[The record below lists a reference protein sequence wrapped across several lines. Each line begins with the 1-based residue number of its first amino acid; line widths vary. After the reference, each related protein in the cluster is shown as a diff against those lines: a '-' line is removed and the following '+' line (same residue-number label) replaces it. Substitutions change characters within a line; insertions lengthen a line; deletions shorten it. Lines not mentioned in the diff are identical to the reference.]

1 MVLGI
6 PSIGIAKSA
15 LIGKKLDYK
24 IGLEELSCDDQDVG
38 FVTTF
43 NDHRFWS
50 PGYSVSLK
58 NLEEIISQYGNTCL
72 EAMKVAHKLAN
83 AQL

>member
-24 IGLEELSCDDQDVG
+24 IGLEKLSCYDQEWDL
-38 FVTTF
+38 TQ
-43 NDHRFWS
+43 H
-50 PGYSVSLK
+50 LM
-58 NLEEIISQYGNTCL
+58 IIGSGVLDT
-72 EAMKVAHKLAN
+72 A
-83 AQL
+83 